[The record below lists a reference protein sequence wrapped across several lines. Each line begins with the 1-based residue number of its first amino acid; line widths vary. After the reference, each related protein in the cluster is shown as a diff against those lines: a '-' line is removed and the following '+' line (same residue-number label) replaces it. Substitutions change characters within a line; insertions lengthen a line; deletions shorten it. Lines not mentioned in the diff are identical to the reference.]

1 MQNPDRQQ
9 DTAVVD
15 AACVGK
21 ITDAVHA
28 RAVDL
33 VLDVVADQQVF
44 VRAIGRYPFSDG
56 LVMPLCCKPCEV
68 SCAIGFEIA
77 WIEVM

>member
-1 MQNPDRQQ
+1 M
-9 DTAVVD
+9 D
-15 AACVGK
+15 AACFGK

-56 LVMPLCCKPCEV
+56 LVTPLCCKPCEV